1 MKRII
6 AITALACVLT
16 SAWAQD
22 YPAGLRREV
31 VEIEQNEDTYSL
43 FSYKD
48 EDGTFGYYLSLRHET
63 PDLEIE
69 LFGIQGA
76 IPHVDETCLCL
87 GATKDEV
94 LSTLDSL
101 LALTDKEPGTTAT
114 FPCRRTSLTERLTVP
129 DTAECVVVKPFLM
142 SKRLRFQFDHDG
154 KTAEVD
160 LSRSTLKSLRWSVDL
175 DKKLG
180 LNE

>member
-48 EDGTFGYYLSLRHET
+48 EDGTFGYYLGLRHET
-63 PDLEIE
+63 PVE
-69 LFGIQGA
+69 A
-76 IPHVDETCLCL
+76 VPAALCYN
-87 GATKDEV
+87 
-94 LSTLDSL
+94 
-101 LALTDKEPGTTAT
+101 
-114 FPCRRTSLTERLTVP
+114 
-129 DTAECVVVKPFLM
+129 
-142 SKRLRFQFDHDG
+142 H
-154 KTAEVD
+154 
-160 LSRSTLKSLRWSVDL
+160 
-175 DKKLG
+175 
-180 LNE
+180 

>member
-6 AITALACVLT
+6 AITALACALT

-48 EDGTFGYYLSLRHET
+48 EDGTFGYYLGLRHET

-69 LFGIQGA
+69 LFGIQGS
-76 IPHVDETCLCL
+76 IPHIDETCLCL

-101 LALTDKEPGTTAT
+101 LALTDEEPGTTTT
-114 FPCRRTSLTERLTVP
+114 FRCRRTSMTERLTVP
-129 DTAECVVVKPFLM
+129 DTAECIVVKPFLM
-142 SKRLRFQFDHDG
+142 GKRLRFQFDHDG

-160 LSRSTLKSLRWSVDL
+160 LSRSTLKSLRWSVNV